1 MPGKAAKVLITERQ
15 QPILVELSKS
25 RTESQ
30 LVVQR
35 ATVVLRAFAGQLN
48 EQIAAEIGL
57 GAGQVGV
64 WRRRWQA
71 TWEALTALECREPR
85 RLREAIQEVF
95 RDAPR
100 SGSPGTFTAEQV
112 TQILALACE
121 PPEQS
126 GCPITH
132 WTRKELHAE
141 VLKRGI
147 VSKISESQVGRYL
160 KQAALQPHRRKMW
173 LNTTEKDPAVF
184 AEQVK
189 TICQTYLEAPRQA
202 AEDGTRTV
210 CVDEM
215 TGLQAL
221 ERVAPDK
228 RPQPDSVA
236 KHEFEYERH
245 GTTTLIGNWDVVAG
259 QMIACTLGPTRTEP
273 DFVLHIA
280 QTVATDP
287 DVPWVFVADCLN
299 VHQSAGLVE
308 WVAKT
313 CDPDQQLGKKGQ
325 VRHPEIPGHAARV
338 PIGPG
343 ASHPL
348 RIPAEA

>member
-1 MPGKAAKVLITERQ
+1 MPGKAAKVWITERQ
-15 QPILVELSKS
+15 QSILIELSKS
-25 RTESQ
+25 LTESQ

-35 ATVVLRAFAGQLN
+35 ATIVLRAFAGQLN
-48 EQIAAEIGL
+48 EQIAVEIGL
-57 GAGQVGV
+57 GPGQVGV

-71 TWEALTALECREPR
+71 AWEELTALECREPR

-100 SGSPGTFTAEQV
+100 SGSPGTFTAAQV

-121 PPEQS
+121 PPAKS
-126 GCPITH
+126 GRPITH

-147 VSKISESQVGRYL
+147 AQISESQVGRYL
-160 KQAALQPHRRKMW
+160 KQAVLQPHRRKMW
-173 LNTTEKDPAVF
+173 LHTKEKDPAVF
-184 AEQVK
+184 EEQVK
-189 TICQTYLEAPRQA
+189 TVCQTYREAPRRA
-202 AEDGTRTV
+202 AQDGTRTIS
-210 CVDEM
+210 VDEM

-221 ERVAPDK
+221 ERAAPDK
-228 RPQPDSVA
+228 PTQPDSVA
-236 KHEFEYERH
+236 KHEFEYIRH

-259 QMIACTLGPTRTEP
+259 QMFACTLGPTRTEA

-280 QTVATDP
+280 QTVASDP
-287 DVPWVFVADCLN
+287 NVPWVFVADCLN

-313 CDPDQQLGKKGQ
+313 CELDQPLGKKRETG
-325 VRHPEIPGHAARV
+325 HPGIASHAACV
-338 PIGPG
+338 LVGPD

-348 RIPAEA
+348 RVSTET

>member
-1 MPGKAAKVLITERQ
+1 MPGKAAEVWITERQ
-15 QPILVELSKS
+15 QPILIELSKS

-35 ATVVLRAFAGQLN
+35 ATVVLRAFEGRLN

-57 GAGQVGV
+57 GTHQVGV

-71 TWEALTALECREPR
+71 AWEELTALECREPR
-85 RLREAIQEVF
+85 RLREAILEVF

-100 SGSPGTFTAEQV
+100 SGSPGKFTAEQV

-121 PPEQS
+121 PPEKS
-126 GCPITH
+126 GRPITH

-147 VSKISESQVGRYL
+147 APISESQVGRYL
-160 KQAALQPHRRKMW
+160 KQAALQPQRRKMW
-173 LNTTEKDPAVF
+173 LNTNDKEPAVF
-184 AEQVK
+184 AVQVK
-189 TICQTYLEAPRQA
+189 TVCLTYREAPQRA
-202 AEDGTRTV
+202 AKDGTRTV

-236 KHEFEYERH
+236 KHEYEYVRH

-287 DVPWVFVADCLN
+287 DVPWVIVADCLN
-299 VHQSAGLVE
+299 VHQSASLVE

-313 CDPDQQLGKKGQ
+313 CELDQPLGKKRET
-325 VRHPEIPGHAARV
+325 RHPGIAGHAA
-338 PIGPG
+338 
-343 ASHPL
+343 
-348 RIPAEA
+348 

>member
-1 MPGKAAKVLITERQ
+1 MPGKAAKVWITERQ
-15 QPILVELSKS
+15 QPILIALSKS
-25 RTESQ
+25 LTESQ

-35 ATVVLRAFAGQLN
+35 ATIVLRAFAGQLN
-48 EQIAAEIGL
+48 EQIAVEIGL
-57 GAGQVGV
+57 GPGQVGV
-64 WRRRWQA
+64 WRRRWQGA
-71 TWEALTALECREPR
+71 WEELTALECREPR

-100 SGSPGTFTAEQV
+100 SGSPGTFTAAQV

-121 PPEQS
+121 PPEKS
-126 GCPITH
+126 GRPITH

-147 VSKISESQVGRYL
+147 AQISESQVGRYL
-160 KQAALQPHRRKMW
+160 KQAVLQPHRRKMW
-173 LNTTEKDPAVF
+173 LNTKEKDPAVF
-184 AEQVK
+184 EKQVK
-189 TICQTYLEAPRQA
+189 MVCQTYREAPRRA

-210 CVDEM
+210 SVDEM

-221 ERVAPDK
+221 ERAAPDK
-228 RPQPDSVA
+228 PTQPDSVA
-236 KHEFEYERH
+236 KHEFEYLRH

-259 QMIACTLGPTRTEP
+259 QMFACTLGPTRTEP

-287 DVPWVFVADCLN
+287 NVPWVFVADCLN

-313 CDPDQQLGKKGQ
+313 CELDQPLGKKRET
-325 VRHPEIPGHAARV
+325 RHPGIASHAACV
-338 PIGPG
+338 LVGPD

-348 RIPAEA
+348 RVSTET

>member
-1 MPGKAAKVLITERQ
+1 MPGKAAKVWITERQ
-15 QPILVELSKS
+15 QPILIELSKS
-25 RTESQ
+25 LTESQ

-35 ATVVLRAFAGQLN
+35 ATIVLRAFAGQLN
-48 EQIAAEIGL
+48 EQIAVEIGL
-57 GAGQVGV
+57 GPGQVGV

-71 TWEALTALECREPR
+71 AWEELTALECREPR
-85 RLREAIQEVF
+85 RLRESIREVL

-100 SGSPGTFTAEQV
+100 AGSPGTFTAAQV

-121 PPEQS
+121 PPEKS
-126 GCPITH
+126 GRPITH

-147 VSKISESQVGRYL
+147 AQISESQVGRYL

-173 LNTTEKDPAVF
+173 LNTKEKDPAVF
-184 AEQVK
+184 EEQVK
-189 TICQTYLEAPRQA
+189 TVCQTYQEAPRRA
-202 AEDGTRTV
+202 AKDGTRTI

-221 ERVAPDK
+221 ERVASDK
-228 RPQPDSVA
+228 PPQPDSVA
-236 KHEFEYERH
+236 KHEFEYIRH

-259 QMIACTLGPTRTEP
+259 RMIACTLGPTRTEP

-287 DVPWVFVADCLN
+287 NVPWVFVADCLN

-313 CDPDQQLGKKGQ
+313 CELEQPLGKKRETGYLGIAGHTAGVP
-325 VRHPEIPGHAARV
+325 VRPD
-338 PIGPG
+338 

-348 RIPAEA
+348 RVSTKT

>member
-1 MPGKAAKVLITERQ
+1 MPGKAAKVWITERQ
-15 QPILVELSKS
+15 QSILIELSKS
-25 RTESQ
+25 LTESR
-30 LVVQR
+30 LVAQR
-35 ATVVLRAFAGQLN
+35 ATIVLRAFAGQLN
-48 EQIAAEIGL
+48 EQIAVEIGL
-57 GAGQVGV
+57 GPGQVGV

-71 TWEALTALECREPR
+71 AWEELTALECREPR

-100 SGSPGTFTAEQV
+100 SGSPGTFTAAQV

-121 PPEQS
+121 PPAKS
-126 GCPITH
+126 GRPITH

-147 VSKISESQVGRYL
+147 AQISESQVSRYL
-160 KQAALQPHRRKMW
+160 KQAVLQPHRRKMW
-173 LNTTEKDPAVF
+173 LNTKEKDPAVF
-184 AEQVK
+184 EEQVK
-189 TICQTYLEAPRQA
+189 TVCQTYLEAPRRA
-202 AEDGTRTV
+202 AKDGTRTV
-210 CVDEM
+210 SVDEM

-221 ERVAPDK
+221 ERAAPDK

-236 KHEFEYERH
+236 KHEFEYIRH

-259 QMIACTLGPTRTEP
+259 QMFACTLGPTRTEP

-287 DVPWVFVADCLN
+287 NVPWVFVADCLN

-313 CDPDQQLGKKGQ
+313 CELDQPLGKKRET
-325 VRHPEIPGHAARV
+325 RHPGIASHAACVLVR
-338 PIGPG
+338 PD

-348 RIPAEA
+348 RVSTET

>member
-1 MPGKAAKVLITERQ
+1 MPGKAAKVWITERQ
-15 QPILVELSKS
+15 QPILIELSKS
-25 RTESQ
+25 LTESQ

-35 ATVVLRAFAGQLN
+35 ATIVLRAFAGQLN
-48 EQIAAEIGL
+48 DQIAVEIGL
-57 GAGQVGV
+57 GPGQVGV

-71 TWEALTALECREPR
+71 AWEELTALECREPR

-121 PPEQS
+121 PPAKS
-126 GCPITH
+126 GRPITH

-147 VSKISESQVGRYL
+147 AQISESQVGRYL
-160 KQAALQPHRRKMW
+160 KQAVLQPHRRKMW
-173 LNTTEKDPAVF
+173 LHTKEQDPAVF

-189 TICQTYLEAPRQA
+189 TVCQTYREAPRRA

-210 CVDEM
+210 SVDEM

-221 ERVAPDK
+221 ERAAPDK
-228 RPQPDSVA
+228 PTQPDSVA
-236 KHEFEYERH
+236 KHEFEYIRH

-259 QMIACTLGPTRTEP
+259 QMFACTLGPTRTEA

-287 DVPWVFVADCLN
+287 NVPWVFVADCLN
-299 VHQSAGLVE
+299 
-308 WVAKT
+308 
-313 CDPDQQLGKKGQ
+313 PDYAWAVQ
-325 VRHPEIPGHAARV
+325 
-338 PIGPG
+338 
-343 ASHPL
+343 
-348 RIPAEA
+348 

>member
-1 MPGKAAKVLITERQ
+1 MPGKAAKVWITERQ
-15 QPILVELSKS
+15 QPILIELSKS
-25 RTESQ
+25 LTESQ

-35 ATVVLRAFAGQLN
+35 ATIVLRAFAGQLN
-48 EQIAAEIGL
+48 EQIAVEIGL
-57 GAGQVGV
+57 GPGQVGV

-71 TWEALTALECREPR
+71 AWEDLTALECREPR

-121 PPEQS
+121 PPEKS
-126 GCPITH
+126 GRPITH

-147 VSKISESQVGRYL
+147 AQISESQVGRYL
-160 KQAALQPHRRKMW
+160 KQAVLQPHRRKMW
-173 LNTTEKDPAVF
+173 LNTKEKDPAVF
-184 AEQVK
+184 EEQVK
-189 TICQTYLEAPRQA
+189 TVCQTYREAPRRA
-202 AEDGTRTV
+202 AKDGTRTV
-210 CVDEM
+210 SVDEM

-221 ERVAPDK
+221 ERAAPDK
-228 RPQPDSVA
+228 PTQPDSVA
-236 KHEFEYERH
+236 KHEFEYIRH

-259 QMIACTLGPTRTEP
+259 QMFACTLGPTRTEP

-287 DVPWVFVADCLN
+287 NVPWVFVADCLN

-308 WVAKT
+308 WVAKS
-313 CDPDQQLGKKGQ
+313 CELDQPLGKKRET
-325 VRHPEIPGHAARV
+325 RHPEIASHAACV
-338 PIGPG
+338 LVGPD

-348 RIPAEA
+348 RVSTET

>member
-1 MPGKAAKVLITERQ
+1 MPGKAAKVWITERQ
-15 QPILVELSKS
+15 QPILIELSKS
-25 RTESQ
+25 LTESQ

-35 ATVVLRAFAGQLN
+35 ATIVLRAFAGQLN
-48 EQIAAEIGL
+48 EQIAVEIGL
-57 GAGQVGV
+57 GPGQVGV

-71 TWEALTALECREPR
+71 AWEELTALECREPR

-100 SGSPGTFTAEQV
+100 SGSPGTFTAAQV

-121 PPEQS
+121 PPAKS
-126 GCPITH
+126 GRPITH

-147 VSKISESQVGRYL
+147 AQISESQVGRYL
-160 KQAALQPHRRKMW
+160 KQAVLQPHRRKMW
-173 LNTTEKDPAVF
+173 LHTKEKDPAVF
-184 AEQVK
+184 EEQVK
-189 TICQTYLEAPRQA
+189 TVCQTYREAPRRA
-202 AEDGTRTV
+202 AQDGTRTIS
-210 CVDEM
+210 VDEM

-221 ERVAPDK
+221 ERAAPDK
-228 RPQPDSVA
+228 PTQPDSVA
-236 KHEFEYERH
+236 KHEFEYIRH

-259 QMIACTLGPTRTEP
+259 QMFACTLGPTRTEP

-287 DVPWVFVADCLN
+287 NVPWVFVADCLN

-313 CDPDQQLGKKGQ
+313 CELDQPLGKKRET
-325 VRHPEIPGHAARV
+325 RHPGIASHAACV
-338 PIGPG
+338 LVGPD

-348 RIPAEA
+348 RVSTET

>member
-1 MPGKAAKVLITERQ
+1 MPGKAAKVWITERQ
-15 QPILVELSKS
+15 QPILIELSKS
-25 RTESQ
+25 LTESQ

-35 ATVVLRAFAGQLN
+35 ATIVLRAFTGQLN
-48 EQIAAEIGL
+48 EQIAVEIGL
-57 GAGQVGV
+57 GPGQVGV

-71 TWEALTALECREPR
+71 AWEELTALECREPR

-100 SGSPGTFTAEQV
+100 SGSPGTFTAAQV

-121 PPEQS
+121 PPEKS
-126 GCPITH
+126 GRPITH

-147 VSKISESQVGRYL
+147 VPKISESQVGRYL

-173 LNTTEKDPAVF
+173 LNTKEKDPAVF
-184 AEQVK
+184 EEQVK
-189 TICQTYLEAPRQA
+189 TVCQTYLEAPQQA

-210 CVDEM
+210 SVDEM

-221 ERVAPDK
+221 ERAAPDK
-228 RPQPDSVA
+228 PTQPDSVA
-236 KHEFEYERH
+236 KHEFEYIRH

-259 QMIACTLGPTRTEP
+259 QMFACTLSPTRTEP

-287 DVPWVFVADCLN
+287 NVPWVFVADCLN

-313 CDPDQQLGKKGQ
+313 CELDQPLGKKRET
-325 VRHPEIPGHAARV
+325 RHPGIASHAACV
-338 PIGPG
+338 LVGPD
-343 ASHPL
+343 ASHSL
-348 RIPAEA
+348 RVSTET

>member
-1 MPGKAAKVLITERQ
+1 MPGKAAKVWITERQ
-15 QPILVELSKS
+15 QPILIELSKS

-35 ATVVLRAFAGQLN
+35 ATVVLRAFEGRLN

-57 GAGQVGV
+57 GTHQVGV

-71 TWEALTALECREPR
+71 AWEELTALECREPR
-85 RLREAIQEVF
+85 RLREAILEVF

-100 SGSPGTFTAEQV
+100 SGSPGKFTAEQV

-121 PPEQS
+121 PPEKS
-126 GCPITH
+126 GRPITH

-147 VSKISESQVGRYL
+147 APISESQVGRYL
-160 KQAALQPHRRKMW
+160 KQAALQPQRRKMW
-173 LNTTEKDPAVF
+173 LNTKEKDPAVF

-189 TICQTYLEAPRQA
+189 TVCQTYREAPQRA
-202 AEDGTRTV
+202 AKDGTRTV

-236 KHEFEYERH
+236 KHEYEYVRH

-259 QMIACTLGPTRTEP
+259 LRRPRIGGHRRGRNN
-273 DFVLHIA
+273 
-280 QTVATDP
+280 
-287 DVPWVFVADCLN
+287 VPV
-299 VHQSAGLVE
+299 
-308 WVAKT
+308 
-313 CDPDQQLGKKGQ
+313 KG
-325 VRHPEIPGHAARV
+325 VRHEQKARANC
-338 PIGPG
+338 IG
-343 ASHPL
+343 STT
-348 RIPAEA
+348 RPATATYVAYI